1 MPTSETTP
9 TRPTGDECNPAGKA
23 SAIVTTLSVM
33 MRFVVEGLAEMAINP
48 EAFGHLGAA
57 LDRVAEIAAYVEDA
71 DRWLT
76 TGQGPSLTAITH
88 EIAQQA
94 AQLDQVRIDAWA
106 LADRRDAV
114 RPALTLIDGG
124 AA

>member
-1 MPTSETTP
+1 MPSSETTP
-9 TRPTGDECNPAGKA
+9 TRPTGDEVDPAGTA

-33 MRFVVEGLAEMAINP
+33 MDMVHERLAEVAVNP

-76 TGQGPSLTAITH
+76 TGQGPSLAAITR

-94 AQLDQVRIDAWA
+94 AHLDRVRVDAWA
-106 LADRRDAV
+106 LADRRDAD
-114 RPALTLIDGG
+114 RPVLTLVAGG
-124 AA
+124 AS